1 MLAARFLGGGRVAV
15 EERPVPE
22 PRPGEVLVRVGACA
36 LCGSDRAAFRD
47 GSPVTPGHETAG
59 EVAAVG
65 QGVTGVGVGAR
76 GVVYLVDYCG
86 SCAACRHG
94 WTNVCLARRRMYGF
108 DAPGG
113 LAEYQAV
120 AAHCFLPVDPRLPAD
135 LATTLL
141 DLFGTTAHALRRVGL
156 AVAGGVRGT
165 PEGCPGG
172 SGGVRGTP
180 GCPAE
185 SGGALVASLAVL
197 GCGPVGLGALAVA
210 GALGVPERYGVD
222 LVDRR
227 LAMAERL
234 GAVPV
239 DAGAGDPVAAVRA
252 RRPDGCDVVV
262 EAAGRATTQRQ
273 AIELAGPG
281 GRVAI
286 VAHSAEPL
294 ELRTSAD
301 LIRREVSLVGAE
313 YFPVAELAANA
324 ELVAAGRLDPTPL
337 VTDRFPLV
345 EVEQAYHAFWSGRT
359 GKVVVTP

>member
-1 MLAARFLGGGRVAV
+1 MLAARFLGGGRVVV

-113 LAEYQAV
+113 LAEYQVV
-120 AAHCFLPVDPRLPAD
+120 AAPCFLPVDPRLPAD
-135 LATTLL
+135 VATTLL

-156 AVAGGVRGT
+156 GD
-165 PEGCPGG
+165 PG
-172 SGGVRGTP
+172 S
-180 GCPAE
+180 PA
-185 SGGALVASLAVL
+185 ASVAVL

-210 GALGVPERYGVD
+210 GALGVSERYGVD
-222 LVDRR
+222 LVGYR

-239 DAGAGDPVAAVRA
+239 DAGDGDPVAAVRA
-252 RRPDGCDVVV
+252 SRPDGCDVVV
-262 EAAGRATTQRQ
+262 EAAGRAATQRQ

-294 ELRTSAD
+294 ELWTSAD
-301 LIRREVSLVGAE
+301 LIRREVTLVGAE
-313 YFPVAELAANA
+313 YFPVGELAANA
-324 ELVAAGRLDPTPL
+324 ELVAAGRLDPAPL

-345 EVEQAYHAFWSGRT
+345 EVQQAYDAFWSGRT

>member
-1 MLAARFLGGGRVAV
+1 VLAARFLGGGRVVV

-156 AVAGGVRGT
+156 AVGGT
-165 PEGCPGG
+165 PP
-172 SGGVRGTP
+172 
-180 GCPAE
+180 
-185 SGGALVASLAVL
+185 ASLAVL

-262 EAAGRATTQRQ
+262 EAAGRAATQRQ